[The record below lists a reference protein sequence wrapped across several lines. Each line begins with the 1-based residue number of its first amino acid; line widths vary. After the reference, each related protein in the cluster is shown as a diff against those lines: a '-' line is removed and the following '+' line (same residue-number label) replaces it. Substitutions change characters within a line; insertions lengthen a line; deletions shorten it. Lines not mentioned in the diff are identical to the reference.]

1 MPTITTERG
10 DEITVSTRLIAKL
23 AERMHRMAPE
33 RRTHYLT
40 GARRRLAAG
49 GRSRDDAAAIL
60 AAGG

>member
-10 DEITVSTRLIAKL
+10 EEISVSMHLVAKL

-33 RRTHYLT
+33 RRTHYLA

-49 GRSRDDAAAIL
+49 GRSRDDAAAVL
-60 AAGG
+60 AAGD